1 MLKIFILTQKGPL
14 VIPKGA
20 KNGDMNQRLEGKL
33 ESCCFYVVQY
43 VSIHYNYFLGEE
55 FSVLKSF
62 FSAISEKKQEFTFN
76 LANALYLQEGFTV
89 KEQYLHSN
97 KEFFQSAIKLV
108 DFQDAKTSAETIS
121 TWVESKTHGKV
132 SHFHKLIICHCIHGF

>member
-1 MLKIFILTQKGPL
+1 MVRIRLFGRKA
-14 VIPKGA
+14 A
-20 KNGDMNQRLEGKL
+20 KLL
-33 ESCCFYVVQY
+33 FLCFQN

-89 KEQYLHSN
+89 KEQYLHGN
-97 KEFFQSAIKLV
+97 KKFFQSAIKVV
-108 DFQDAKTSAETIS
+108 DFQDAKACAETIS
-121 TWVESKTHGKV
+121 AWVESKTDGKV
-132 SHFHKLIICHCIHGF
+132 SHFHKIII